1 MITTSEHHER
11 SGLSPRTWRDSAAR
25 AGVTAANATREI
37 VRDGVR
43 RITVIGNH
51 VPRRCGIAT
60 FTTHLV
66 DAISDS
72 GRGVDVSVTAMNDT
86 TSRYR
91 YPARVR
97 HQVRAMDA
105 DDYRRAAARINRDA
119 PQVVSLQHEF
129 GIYGGAAGSH
139 VLDLLE
145 DLEMPVVATMHTVLR
160 EPDRDQRYVVD
171 RLRQLCER
179 IVVMSEHGA
188 GFLEQVYGIERDRI
202 DMIHH
207 GIPDV
212 SYKAKREHS
221 ELNGLCNRKLL
232 LTFGLL
238 GPGKG
243 IEHAIRAL
251 PVIVR
256 SHPDVIYMIAGAT
269 HPNLIRSEGE
279 RYRESLI
286 QTARDLNVTPNVF
299 FYNQYISQEELE
311 TLLLATDVY
320 LTPYPRIEQICS
332 GTLAYALGCGNAVV
346 STPFWHA
353 QELLAG
359 RRGVLVEPRKPL
371 AIADAVCRLLDNP
384 DELRSMQRR
393 AHCFGRRMVW
403 SHVAERYLD
412 SFDLAAA
419 RAISRPAARAT
430 HASV

>member
-1 MITTSEHHER
+1 MITTSEHHKR
-11 SGLSPRTWRDSAAR
+11 SGLSSRVWRDSTVQAEAS
-25 AGVTAANATREI
+25 TAIATRPI
-37 VRDGVR
+37 IRDGVR
-43 RITVIGNH
+43 RISVIGTH
-51 VPRRCGIAT
+51 VPCRCGIAA

-66 DAISDS
+66 DAISET
-72 GRGVDVSVTAMNDT
+72 GRGVDVSVTAMSDT
-86 TSRYR
+86 VNGHC

-97 HQVRAMDA
+97 HQVRTMDA
-105 DDYRRAAARINRDA
+105 DDYRRTAARINRDA
-119 PQVVSLQHEF
+119 PEVVSLQHGFDIF
-129 GIYGGAAGSH
+129 GGPAGSH

-145 DLEMPVVATMHTVLR
+145 HLEMPVVATMHTVLR
-160 EPDRDQRYVVD
+160 EPDRDQRYVMD

-179 IVVMSEHGA
+179 FVVMSEHGA
-188 GFLEQVYGIERDRI
+188 GFLGQVYGIERDRI

-212 SYKAKREHS
+212 SYKEKREHS
-221 ELNGLCNRKLL
+221 ESNGLCNRKLL

-251 PVIVR
+251 PMILR

-286 QTARDLNVTPNVF
+286 QTARDLNVTPNIF

-311 TLLLATDVY
+311 TLLLAADIC
-320 LTPYPRIEQICS
+320 LTLHPKAEQICS

-359 RRGVLVEPRKPL
+359 RRGVLVEPGKPQ
-371 AIADAVCRLLDNP
+371 AIANAVCRLLDNP
-384 DELRSMQRR
+384 DELRGMQRR

-419 RAISRPAARAT
+419 QAISRSAARVT